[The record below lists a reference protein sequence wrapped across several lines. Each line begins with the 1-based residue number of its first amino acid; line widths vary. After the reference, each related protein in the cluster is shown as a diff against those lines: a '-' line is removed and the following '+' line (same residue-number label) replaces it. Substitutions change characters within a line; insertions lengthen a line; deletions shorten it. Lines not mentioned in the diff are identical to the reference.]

1 MIELRN
7 ITHWYDDPARPA
19 LRNVSLRVAAGELV
33 ALVGGSGSGKTTL
46 LKTINRLVEPRQGE
60 VRINGRD
67 NRSMPA
73 HLLRRTIG
81 HVVQTSGLFPHW
93 TVFDNVAA
101 VPRLLG
107 WSADRVRQRVNE
119 LMTMIRLPAQD
130 YAQRFPDSL
139 SGGQRQRV
147 GFARALA
154 GSPSILLMDEPFG
167 ALDPEIRDELR
178 AEFLQVHRSL
188 GLTTVLV
195 THDLVEA
202 LELADRIAVLDQG
215 ELIRLA
221 TPRELV
227 SRPSHPAVERMLNGP
242 VRHARLLAGWADP
255 SAQSAVPISS
265 NLPGD
270 LDGESTQAILKSD
283 AVSSCA
289 AFSTDEAK

>member
-1 MIELRN
+1 MIELVN
-7 ITHWYDDPARPA
+7 LVHWYDDPARPA
-19 LRNVSLRVAAGELV
+19 LRGVSLSIAAGELV

-46 LKTINRLVEPRQGE
+46 LKTINRLVEPREGE
-60 VRINGRD
+60 VRVNGQDGRA
-67 NRSMPA
+67 MPA

-81 HVVQTSGLFPHW
+81 HVVQNSGLFPHW

-107 WSADRVRQRVNE
+107 WPADRTRQRVEE
-119 LMTMIRLPAQD
+119 LLEMIRLPAPD
-130 YAQRFPDSL
+130 YADRFPDSL

-167 ALDPEIRDELR
+167 ALDPEMRDELR
-178 AEFLQVHRSL
+178 AEFLQVHQSL

-202 LELADRIAVLDQG
+202 LELADRIAVLDHG

-221 TPRELV
+221 APRDLV
-227 SRPSHPAVERMLNGP
+227 SRPDHPAVDRMLSGP
-242 VRHARLLAGWADP
+242 VRHARLLAGWVALSP
-255 SAQSAVPISS
+255 SAHGSSSVPSIAPDDE
-265 NLPGD
+265 LT
-270 LDGESTQAILKSD
+270 EAIVEPD
-283 AVSSCA
+283 AAPPVSP
-289 AFSTDEAK
+289 TDEAK